1 MKNRELL
8 FRAIK
13 TAVIFFVFGF
23 VWVLVSDEVVHQVS
37 PNYHIE
43 QQLQRYKSWF
53 FILLTAVLIFFIFWN
68 QLKKVI
74 DYKDK
79 LLVSERSLSVV
90 LENIGEGIISTNK
103 TGTITSMNKVAEN
116 IIGLRAKEAT
126 GKSLFEVLRFY
137 DYKGFDITGMLFNK
151 PNSLMDI
158 DEAVNLKLN
167 DGSKNVQVFINSDR
181 IYDTDGQH
189 MGNIL
194 AFKDISERKRA
205 EEEIKTFK
213 YALGSSSDAI
223 GIATPEGKH
232 YYQNRT
238 FDQMFGDIGN
248 QHPAASIYA
257 DEEMGREVF
266 ESIMAGKDWSGEV
279 SMYGKD
285 NEELD
290 VLLRAY
296 AVKKD
301 GEITAL
307 VGVHTDISDRKQAM
321 DALEKSED
329 RLSKILIAAIDG
341 MWDWNLLTNSVYFDP
356 RYYQMAGYEP
366 NEFAHT
372 LMEFQKRVHPDD
384 VDRVMEHAQQHLEG
398 NIDRFVEEF
407 RFKKK
412 NGDWLWIQGRGEIV
426 EWDETGTP
434 TRFIGTHTAIT
445 DRKLAEF
452 ALRESEQKLR
462 DLLNN
467 LDAGVVVHAADTS
480 IILNN
485 PRASELLGLNEM
497 QMKGKQALDPE
508 WKFLDDNS
516 KALAQDEYPVNRVV
530 SSKKPIKNMLVG
542 VVRAKDKD
550 IVWVLVNGFP
560 VLGSQGEIIEVI
572 ISFIDITERR
582 KSEQAIKES
591 RERFDLAVNATKD
604 GIYDWNLISNEIY
617 FSPAWKIMLGYRDD
631 ELPNDLSVWEKLT
644 TPEDIKKSWVMQDE
658 LINKKRDRFEMEFKM
673 KHKNGHLIDVLSRS
687 EAYFDENGKATRI
700 VGTHVN
706 ITDRKLAEKAVRES
720 EERYKKIVET
730 THDLIWS
737 CDVEGNIWYINEAS
751 KKIYGYAPEDM
762 IGQNF
767 EKFLTKTQLKEHRER
782 FTYMVKEKIGTIE
795 FDTEITNKKGEI
807 IYLKDN
813 VTILNDNNGELRGVL
828 GASKNVTEKV
838 LAEQALQD
846 SMARLELALDGGGLG
861 LWDYDAQ
868 SLELIVSEQW
878 SQMLGFDDIKIISV
892 ESFERLVHPDDLE
905 DVNNAFL
912 EYFNN
917 QQKELNV
924 EFRMKHSD
932 GNWKWIL
939 SQGKIMERDEHG
951 KTKRIVGTNLDVTET
966 KHLELELQRQV
977 KIYSSF
983 IKYSSEGI
991 YLFELDE
998 PMSLELSKEEQIQY
1012 FYRYGKVATCND
1024 AFAKM
1029 YGYSKAEDLVG
1040 KKQSQ
1045 LHGGDDVPENL
1056 EIMKKFINS
1065 DYRIMQALSKEV
1077 GKDGNEIYIS
1087 NNVVGIIEEGK
1098 LVRTWG
1104 SQYDITD
1111 RIVAQIELQ
1120 ESEKKYRLLF
1130 QTNPVPLVI
1139 LSVDNF
1145 NFLDVN
1151 LALEHK
1157 LGYSREEFSKMKAW
1171 DIRPELSMFTKAE
1184 MKAQLEKN
1192 MGVSQE
1198 TKLVSKNGEIVL
1210 VEVIYDMITFEGK
1223 QAVLAAF
1230 NDITAIKEAEKR
1242 VLKSIIEGED
1252 NERKRVSIEIHDGL
1266 GQNLTAAS
1274 LNFDSLKQSIQSLKE
1289 KDVAKFCRG
1298 LEFLKSAIEESRN
1311 IAHNLMP
1318 KAIDD
1323 FGLIPSLTSLFN
1335 QIEKST
1341 GINVKF
1347 YENLGDGR
1355 LNRQIELNLYRITQE
1370 AINNLIKH
1378 SHATEVDIQLVLH
1391 KQEIIYTFEDNGIGF
1406 DKSSIEIA
1414 GKGMGL
1420 KSIFNRVVT
1429 MSGTFNLDTLPQRGA
1444 SITIEI
1450 PI

>member
-8 FRAIK
+8 IRAIK

-23 VWVLVSDEVVHQVS
+23 VWVLVSDEVVHQLS
-37 PNYHIE
+37 SNYRIE

-53 FILLTAVLIFFIFWN
+53 FILITAVLIFFIFWN

-74 DYKDK
+74 DYKNK

-116 IIGLRAKEAT
+116 IIGLRTKEAT
-126 GKSLFEVLRFY
+126 GKSLFEVIRFY

-151 PNSLMDI
+151 PNSLMEI
-158 DEAVNLKLN
+158 DEAVNLKLI

-181 IYDTDGQH
+181 IYGTDGQH

-194 AFKDISERKRA
+194 AFKDITERKKA

-213 YALGSSSDAI
+213 YALDSSSDAI

-238 FDQMFGDIGN
+238 FDQMFGNIGN

-257 DEEMGREVF
+257 DENAGREVF
-266 ESIMAGKDWSGEV
+266 KNIMAGKDWSGEV
-279 SMYGKD
+279 AMYGKD

-290 VLLRAY
+290 VFLRAY

-307 VGVHTDISDRKQAM
+307 VGVHTDISDRKKAM

-329 RLSKILIAAIDG
+329 RLSKIMIAAIDG

-356 RYYQMAGYEP
+356 RYYQMAGYETD
-366 NEFAHT
+366 EFDHT
-372 LMEFQKRVHPDD
+372 IIEFQKRVHPDD
-384 VDRVMEHAQQHLEG
+384 VDRVMEHAQQHLQG

-412 NGDWLWIQGRGEIV
+412 NGDWLWIHARGEIV
-426 EWDETGTP
+426 EWDQTEKP
-434 TRFIGTHTAIT
+434 TRFIGTHTAIN
-445 DRKLAEF
+445 DRKFAEE
-452 ALRESEQKLR
+452 ALRVSEEHFRTFMENSTDSSSLYDENLNLIELNRAGLAMFPNGTKKE
-462 DLLNN
+462 DLLGRN
-467 LDAGVVVHAADTS
+467 LVEIDPEIKGTERYENYLEVIKTGEPL
-480 IILNN
+480 ILENYS
-485 PRASELLGLNEM
+485 PEDKWGELFLSVRLFKVGNGLGM
-497 QMKGKQALDPE
+497 IVTDVTRQKQAA
-508 WKFLDDNS
+508 
-516 KALAQDEYPVNRVV
+516 KAL
-530 SSKKPIKNMLVG
+530 
-542 VVRAKDKD
+542 
-550 IVWVLVNGFP
+550 
-560 VLGSQGEIIEVI
+560 
-572 ISFIDITERR
+572 
-582 KSEQAIKES
+582 
-591 RERFDLAVNATKD
+591 
-604 GIYDWNLISNEIY
+604 
-617 FSPAWKIMLGYRDD
+617 
-631 ELPNDLSVWEKLT
+631 
-644 TPEDIKKSWVMQDE
+644 
-658 LINKKRDRFEMEFKM
+658 
-673 KHKNGHLIDVLSRS
+673 
-687 EAYFDENGKATRI
+687 
-700 VGTHVN
+700 
-706 ITDRKLAEKAVRES
+706 RES

-737 CDVEGNIWYINEAS
+737 CDVEGNIWYINEAC
-751 KKIYGYAPEDM
+751 KQIYGYTPEEM

-767 EKFLTKTQLKEHRER
+767 SKFLTKTQLKDHRER
-782 FTYMVKEKIGTIE
+782 FTYMVEEKIGTIE
-795 FDTEITNKKGEI
+795 FDTEITSKKGEI
-807 IYLKDN
+807 FYLKDN
-813 VTILNDNNGELRGVL
+813 ITILNDNNGEPKGML
-828 GASKNVTEKV
+828 GASKNVSEKV
-838 LAEQALQD
+838 LAEQALQN

-868 SLELIVSEQW
+868 SQELIVSEQW
-878 SQMLGFDDIKIISV
+878 SQMLGLDPKLEITA
-892 ESFERLVHPDDLE
+892 ESFNRLIHPDDLNA
-905 DVNNAFL
+905 VNDAFL
-912 EYFNN
+912 ECYQDQHLEFNM
-917 QQKELNV
+917 

-939 SQGKIMERDEHG
+939 SQGKIMERDEDG
-951 KTKRIVGTNLDVTET
+951 RTKRIVGTNLDVTET

-998 PMSLELSKEEQIQY
+998 PMSLELSEEEQIQY
-1012 FYRYGKVATCND
+1012 FYRYGSVATCND

-1029 YGYSKAEDLVG
+1029 YGYNKAEELVG

-1045 LHGGDDVPENL
+1045 LHGGDDVPENI
-1056 EIMKKFINS
+1056 EIMKQFINS
-1065 DYRIMQALSKEV
+1065 DYRVMQALSKEV

-1111 RIVAQIELQ
+1111 RIVAQIELE

-1139 LSVDNF
+1139 LSLDEF
-1145 NFLDVN
+1145 DFLDVN
-1151 LALEHK
+1151 LAVQEL
-1157 LGYSREEFSKMKAW
+1157 LGFSRDEFLKMKLW
-1171 DIRPELSMFTKAE
+1171 DIRPEISIFTLDE
-1184 MKAQLEKN
+1184 MKVQLLKN
-1192 MGVSQE
+1192 AGVAHES
-1198 TKLVSKNGEIVL
+1198 KLVSKQGKTIL
-1210 VEVIYDMITFEGK
+1210 AEVIYDMITFEGK
-1223 QAVLAAF
+1223 HATLAAF

-1274 LNFDSLKQSIQSLKE
+1274 LNFDSLKQAIQSLKE
-1289 KDVAKFCRG
+1289 KDVAKFSTG

-1341 GINVKF
+1341 GVNVKF

-1391 KQEIIYTFEDNGIGF
+1391 KQEIIYTFEDNGVGF

-1429 MSGTFNLDTLPQRGA
+1429 MSGTFDLDTSPKRGT
-1444 SITIEI
+1444 SITIEL